1 MIRLPGILKVA
12 AVLLAEFLPVYVL
25 FNDPLISGI
34 VTGMVTLY
42 VWLGGYLSL
51 FREGAVRA
59 EKLPNYERTRLENA
73 KNQLVEEVKGISS
86 ADTSNIKIYLNPGD
100 SELQAT
106 AYGAN
111 CVSVSRG
118 IFDNTDPLTLNAV
131 LGHEISHTLNLD
143 AEFSRAVF
151 SAILLLCGALSVMSF
166 AFMAVIFLMFLVCS
180 FFCSWLGVVAFRG
193 TTKVVSGIFSLLQK
207 GIVVIYRAVASGLSR
222 AAEYRSD
229 LYSARLGYGL
239 QLAHFLSYAAVE
251 SNRQLTLT
259 ELPTAYC
266 LAKRKNDSRR
276 WLGIAYGDQSIDSTK
291 DIFLY
296 QKCGTSS
303 ICIG

>member
-73 KNQLVEEVKGISS
+73 KNQLVEEVKDISS

-111 CVSVSRG
+111 CVSVVKHR
-118 IFDNTDPLTLNAV
+118 
-131 LGHEISHTLNLD
+131 E
-143 AEFSRAVF
+143 
-151 SAILLLCGALSVMSF
+151 LSV
-166 AFMAVIFLMFLVCS
+166 
-180 FFCSWLGVVAFRG
+180 
-193 TTKVVSGIFSLLQK
+193 LL
-207 GIVVIYRAVASGLSR
+207 R
-222 AAEYRSD
+222 
-229 LYSARLGYGL
+229 
-239 QLAHFLSYAAVE
+239 
-251 SNRQLTLT
+251 
-259 ELPTAYC
+259 
-266 LAKRKNDSRR
+266 
-276 WLGIAYGDQSIDSTK
+276 
-291 DIFLY
+291 
-296 QKCGTSS
+296 
-303 ICIG
+303 

>member
-73 KNQLVEEVKGISS
+73 KNQLVEEVKDISS

-259 ELPTAYC
+259 EALYRTHPATP
-266 LAKRKNDSRR
+266 KRVAR
-276 WLGIAYGDQSIDSTK
+276 
-291 DIFLY
+291 
-296 QKCGTSS
+296 
-303 ICIG
+303 

>member
-73 KNQLVEEVKGISS
+73 KNQLVEEVKDISS

-239 QLAHFLSYAAVE
+239 QLAHFLSYATVE

-259 ELPTAYC
+259 EALYRTHPATPKRVARLEAYV
-266 LAKRKNDSRR
+266 NDEMHR
-276 WLGIAYGDQSIDSTK
+276 
-291 DIFLY
+291 
-296 QKCGTSS
+296 
-303 ICIG
+303 

>member
-12 AVLLAEFLPVYVL
+12 AVLLAEYLRVYVL
-25 FNDPLISGI
+25 FNDPLISGS

-73 KNQLVEEVKGISS
+73 KNQLVEEVKDISS

-259 ELPTAYC
+259 EALYRTHPATPKRVARLEAYV
-266 LAKRKNDSRR
+266 NDEMHR
-276 WLGIAYGDQSIDSTK
+276 
-291 DIFLY
+291 
-296 QKCGTSS
+296 
-303 ICIG
+303 

>member
-12 AVLLAEFLPVYVL
+12 AVLLAEFLTVYVL

-34 VTGMVTLY
+34 VTGIVTLY

-59 EKLPNYERTRLENA
+59 DKLPDYERTRLENA
-73 KNQLVEEVKGISS
+73 KNQLVGEVKETSS
-86 ADTSNIKIYLNPGD
+86 ADISNIKIYLIPGD

-118 IFDNTDPLTLNAV
+118 TFDNTDPLTLNAV

-180 FFCSWLGVVAFRG
+180 FFRSWLGVVAFRG

-259 ELPTAYC
+259 EALYRTHPATPKRVARLEAYV
-266 LAKRKNDSRR
+266 NDETHR
-276 WLGIAYGDQSIDSTK
+276 
-291 DIFLY
+291 
-296 QKCGTSS
+296 
-303 ICIG
+303 

>member
-73 KNQLVEEVKGISS
+73 KNQLVEEVKDISS
-86 ADTSNIKIYLNPGD
+86 ADISNIKIYLNPGD

-118 IFDNTDPLTLNAV
+118 IFDNTDPLTLNAG

-222 AAEYRSD
+222 VAEYRSD

-259 ELPTAYC
+259 EALYRTHPATPKRVARLEAYV
-266 LAKRKNDSRR
+266 NDEMHR
-276 WLGIAYGDQSIDSTK
+276 
-291 DIFLY
+291 
-296 QKCGTSS
+296 
-303 ICIG
+303 

>member
-25 FNDPLISGI
+25 FNDALISGI

-73 KNQLVEEVKGISS
+73 KNQLVEEVKDISS
-86 ADTSNIKIYLNPGD
+86 ADISNIKIYLNPGD

-259 ELPTAYC
+259 EALYRTHPATPKRVARLEAYV
-266 LAKRKNDSRR
+266 NDEMHR
-276 WLGIAYGDQSIDSTK
+276 
-291 DIFLY
+291 
-296 QKCGTSS
+296 
-303 ICIG
+303 

>member
-59 EKLPNYERTRLENA
+59 EKPPNYERTRLENA
-73 KNQLVEEVKGISS
+73 KNQLVEEVKDISS
-86 ADTSNIKIYLNPGD
+86 ADISNIKIYLNPGD

-259 ELPTAYC
+259 EALYRTHPATPKRVARLEAYV
-266 LAKRKNDSRR
+266 NDEMHR
-276 WLGIAYGDQSIDSTK
+276 
-291 DIFLY
+291 
-296 QKCGTSS
+296 
-303 ICIG
+303 

>member
-1 MIRLPGILKVA
+1 
-12 AVLLAEFLPVYVL
+12 
-25 FNDPLISGI
+25 
-34 VTGMVTLY
+34 MVTLY

-73 KNQLVEEVKGISS
+73 KNQLVEEVKDISS
-86 ADTSNIKIYLNPGD
+86 ADISNIKIYLNPGD

-259 ELPTAYC
+259 EALYRTHPATPKRVARLEAYV
-266 LAKRKNDSRR
+266 NDEMHR
-276 WLGIAYGDQSIDSTK
+276 
-291 DIFLY
+291 
-296 QKCGTSS
+296 
-303 ICIG
+303 

>member
-73 KNQLVEEVKGISS
+73 KNQLVEEVKDISS
-86 ADTSNIKIYLNPGD
+86 ADISNIKIYLNPGD

-259 ELPTAYC
+259 EALYRTHPATPKRVARLEAYV
-266 LAKRKNDSRR
+266 NDEMHR
-276 WLGIAYGDQSIDSTK
+276 
-291 DIFLY
+291 
-296 QKCGTSS
+296 
-303 ICIG
+303 

>member
-73 KNQLVEEVKGISS
+73 KNQLVEEVKDISS

-259 ELPTAYC
+259 EALYRTHPATPKRVARLEAYV
-266 LAKRKNDSRR
+266 NDEMHR
-276 WLGIAYGDQSIDSTK
+276 
-291 DIFLY
+291 
-296 QKCGTSS
+296 
-303 ICIG
+303 

>member
-73 KNQLVEEVKGISS
+73 KNQLVEEVKDISS
-86 ADTSNIKIYLNPGD
+86 ADISNIKIYLNPGD

-259 ELPTAYC
+259 EA
-266 LAKRKNDSRR
+266 
-276 WLGIAYGDQSIDSTK
+276 
-291 DIFLY
+291 LY
-296 QKCGTSS
+296 RTHPARMTL
-303 ICIG
+303 